1 MSPQMKYKSAKPQN
15 TSTMNNSCEVTLLQ
29 LQQMNFALVDLN
41 LYLDMYPDNAQAVED
56 YMRFLSNIGRP
67 EVFMSKLTVH

>member
-56 YMRFLSNIGRP
+56 YNALLSNIGRL